1 MSILSAIIAFIAAY
15 LVGSISF
22 AVVVTKLM
30 GIQDPRTYG
39 SGNPGAT
46 NVLRSGNKKA
56 ALFTLVFDALKGY
69 VPTFLA
75 LWFSP
80 WLGWNNLVPPAIA
93 LAAFIGHLFPIYF
106 GFKGGKG
113 VATAAGI
120 LFAISPWL
128 GLGVLATWLLVA
140 AITRYSSLAALIAAV
155 VAPLYYAILFR
166 QALSMPMLFAILL
179 MSLLLIWRHKANI
192 QKLLSGTESKIGK
205 KKHAETE
212 KSQQ

>member
-1 MSILSAIIAFIAAY
+1 MSILSAIIAVIAAY

-69 VPTFLA
+69 VPMFLA

-120 LFAISPWL
+120 LLAISPWL

-140 AITRYSSLAALIAAV
+140 ATTRYSSLAALIAAV